1 MLGLHALSIPPEAV
15 LITEMILICAAIFA
29 IISDGAETRTP
40 RTLLWVAGIVMA
52 LSAGRV
58 LFEPLPNIQ
67 PVTIGLLLVG
77 ATYGVRRGI
86 GIAILVTIITNLS
99 LGTRIWTLFQAGAW
113 SIVAIGGAFAANQLI
128 IDEKLN
134 VGRLMISGIIAAFVF
149 DFIVSLSVLISDPT
163 PSIFIAYL
171 ITGLPFDL
179 LHAAGNVVI
188 AITLGSSIHRMLTRS
203 LSPTRLNIRGNL
215 NESRFE

>member
-15 LITEMILICAAIFA
+15 LITEMILVCVAIFA
-29 IISDGAETRTP
+29 IISEGIEARTP
-40 RTLLWVAGIVMA
+40 RSLLWITGIVMT

-67 PVTIGLLLVG
+67 PVTIGLLLIG
-77 ATYGVRRGI
+77 ATYGIRRGI
-86 GIAILVTIITNLS
+86 GIAILVTIITNIY
-99 LGTRIWTLFQAGAW
+99 LGTGIWTLFQAGAW
-113 SIVAIGGAFAANQLI
+113 SIIAIGGAVAANQLI
-128 IDEKLN
+128 IDEKVNL
-134 VGRLMISGIIAAFVF
+134 GRLMISGIIAAFVF
-149 DFIVSLSVLISDPT
+149 DFTVSLSVLISDPT

-188 AITLGSSIHRMLTRS
+188 AITLGSSMHRLLAHS
-203 LSPTRLNIRGNL
+203 LSPTKLNIRGNI
-215 NESRFE
+215 NESRVE